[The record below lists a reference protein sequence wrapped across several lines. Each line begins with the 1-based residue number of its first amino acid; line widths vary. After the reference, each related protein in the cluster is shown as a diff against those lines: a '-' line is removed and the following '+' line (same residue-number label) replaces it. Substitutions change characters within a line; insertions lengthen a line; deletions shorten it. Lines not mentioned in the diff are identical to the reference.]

1 MPGKRSRAQTIA
13 STRSLRA
20 ESHFDRYIVTAWSL
34 MLAVALVGGAAAYAG
49 IRGIVSS
56 TTTAAEAAR
65 IAPVE
70 GEAAAARVVNPAATT
85 LAALAVFL
93 LAAAARADS
102 PRKYPIDT
110 GRDSYAE

>member
-1 MPGKRSRAQTIA
+1 MPGKRSRAQAIA
-13 STRSLRA
+13 STRSLGT
-20 ESHFDRYIVTAWSL
+20 ESHFDRYLLTAFSL
-34 MLAVALVGGAAAYAG
+34 MLAIALVAGAAAYAG

-56 TTTAAEAAR
+56 TTSAAAAAR

-110 GRDSYAE
+110 GRDSYTE